1 MEFFIIHSN
10 TESLKEVVMTERD
23 FELLDVLAETAN
35 ITKAADRLYM
45 TQSSLSKRIVI
56 LEEELGVTLL
66 LRSRQGIRFT
76 PEGEIVLNHARK
88 AMEIMDA
95 MREEMLAKK
104 AVISGTL
111 NAGVSINYAQYRL
124 PSLLA
129 SYRKRYPYVKTHILS
144 GHSRDQYLKILN
156 GTLDVAILRGDFLWN
171 EHRILLSREPVCA
184 IMNKEYESVDLDQI
198 PFIGRKTDGGFER
211 DLTRWFRES
220 NLQISTSGIVVDNIS
235 TCVEMVKNG
244 LGWSVLPEICL
255 RDYSGIVRPL
265 SFADGEPFVRS
276 TYLLYTDQAAQLQQ
290 VKAFVD
296 LVKEENHV

>member
-1 MEFFIIHSN
+1 M
-10 TESLKEVVMTERD
+10 
-23 FELLDVLAETAN
+23 
-35 ITKAADRLYM
+35 
-45 TQSSLSKRIVI
+45 
-56 LEEELGVTLL
+56 
-66 LRSRQGIRFT
+66 
-76 PEGEIVLNHARK
+76 
-88 AMEIMDA
+88 
-95 MREEMLAKK
+95 
-104 AVISGTL
+104 
-111 NAGVSINYAQYRL
+111 
-124 PSLLA
+124 
-129 SYRKRYPYVKTHILS
+129 
-144 GHSRDQYLKILN
+144 
-156 GTLDVAILRGDFLWN
+156 AILRGDFLWN

-255 RDYSGIVRPL
+255 KDYSGIVRPL